1 MIRLAR
7 VLPLVLSAVA
17 PLVLAGCG
25 SEKSGGTE
33 AEAGAQAGV
42 SRELGAR
49 ARALG
54 VAPELVYVTEAP
66 GFRLAQQSVGVFGG
80 DGFSATY
87 VSRQDGRQ
95 IRLTV
100 DRGSVSDA
108 GCGTKQAACERDG
121 EGIWY
126 RGGGGQ
132 QEYLVAGAG
141 HVVRVQ
147 GDAGVSREVLR
158 EAARDVHRPA
168 GDEVAEV
175 LPPTGPGDAPAPA
188 APAEPAVPTAPVDRS
203 DLPPDGDGA
212 PRNDVD
218 AGG

>member
-1 MIRLAR
+1 MIRLSR

-33 AEAGAQAGV
+33 AEAGARAGV
-42 SRELGAR
+42 SRELGVR

-54 VAPELVYVTEAP
+54 VAPELVYVTEVP

-100 DRGSVSDA
+100 DRGSVADA
-108 GCGTKQAACERDG
+108 GCGTTRAACERDG

-126 RGGGGQ
+126 RGGGGGQ

-147 GDAGVSREVLR
+147 GDAGVPRDVLR

-175 LPPTGPGDAPAPA
+175 LPPTGPGDAQAPD
-188 APAEPAVPTAPVDRS
+188 APSAPTAPVERG